1 MSRPVKVAF
10 ASCAPDRV
18 DAFVLKFSQIA
29 PEAELFVVSEFPPPA
44 GRWIPYRIGRSWDDN
59 VARIES
65 ALQGRP
71 IAYSAIVLEP
81 KSTYARLRWMS
92 WRFAPFRT
100 LFYNHN
106 LDHYMLRPRGLPAL
120 ARHVWWRLR
129 EHLVFQTHP
138 GGDLY
143 TWLWRL
149 RHPSQMRRPLAFAAA
164 RIAGRLAARRKQIRV
179 APVQNEPILPAG
191 MSVVIPSRNGQPL
204 LERLLPHIGGVSEV
218 IVVDNG
224 SDDGTEAWLR
234 AKYPQVRVEVSRE
247 PLSFARAV
255 NRGIRAA
262 QFSHTLLLNNDMV
275 PEPGFFA
282 ALGNAFSAIPGLF
295 CATAQIF
302 FPEGRR
308 REETG
313 KAVMRPP
320 ARHRTTT
327 EFPVHCIEPIPG
339 EDLTWVIYGSGGCSL
354 YDTRKL
360 RLLGGLGEVFA
371 PAYVE
376 DLDICVRAWQRGWSS
391 VFVAGARTLHDHR
404 TTTSRYYS
412 EDELAR
418 VLERNY
424 LRFLARSVSS
434 PALFRRMWSD
444 ALVRLNLKAAL
455 EHDRAAEDVLVEAW
469 HVGRWLEPSYDTPQ
483 HEELI
488 FALGA
493 GDVAVFPGRA
503 ARTGRVV
510 AVASCYSPFPLS
522 HGGAVRMYNLMRRAA
537 ADFTQ
542 VLLLFVDELRTPPP
556 ELLDICAEI
565 VQVRRVGTHAHVDR
579 GRPDAVDD
587 FDSPAFRAALQETV
601 RKWNPEIV
609 QLEFT
614 QMAQYAADCGRA
626 RTVLVEHDV
635 TVDLYRQLL
644 SRDERDYDLRQQLE
658 RWVRFE
664 KAAWRDVDCVVTMS
678 EKDRRSIEGARLV
691 ETLANGVDLER
702 FQPSEEAPEPGRIL
716 FIGSFNHL
724 PNLLAL
730 DFFLREIWVRL
741 AEARPTL
748 HVIAGSRHQFYFER
762 WRDRLSFRLDQPGL
776 EIEDFV
782 SDVRPAYRRAS
793 VVMAPL
799 LASAGTNIKIM
810 EAMAMGKAIVS
821 TPGGV
826 NGLDELRPGHDV
838 LVESDPGA
846 FAAAITAVLT
856 DQNRRDTLG
865 RNARA
870 TAERVYNWDAI
881 AEKQRELYRK
891 LLAIKS

>member
-1 MSRPVKVAF
+1 MSQPVKVAF
-10 ASCAPDRV
+10 ASCEPGLIAPLV
-18 DAFVLKFSQIA
+18 HKFAEIA
-29 PEAELFVVSEFPPPA
+29 PETELFVVSEFPPPV
-44 GRWIPYRIGRSWDDN
+44 GRWIPYRIDRSWGDN

-65 ALQGRP
+65 ALRGRTVRFGAVILQP
-71 IAYSAIVLEP
+71 DSPYR
-81 KSTYARLRWMS
+81 RLRLLGFY
-92 WRFAPFRT
+92 FAGLRT
-100 LFYNHN
+100 LFYNRN
-106 LDHYMLRPRGLPAL
+106 LDHFMLRPHGLRTM
-120 ARHVWWRLR
+120 ARHLKWSLK
-129 EHLVFQTHP
+129 EELTYQTNP

-149 RHPSQMRRPLAFAAA
+149 RHPSQLRRPLAFAAA
-164 RIAGRLAARRKQIRV
+164 RIAGTRAARRKRV
-179 APVQNEPILPAG
+179 EVVSVQNDPELPPG
-191 MSVVIPSRNGQPL
+191 ISVVIPSRNGRPL
-204 LERLLPHIGGVSEV
+204 LERLLPHIDGASEV

-234 AKYPQVRVEVSRE
+234 AHYPSVRVEVSAQ

-262 QFSHTLLLNNDMV
+262 AHSHTLLLNNDMV
-275 PEPGFFA
+275 PEPGFCA
-282 ALGNAFSAIPGLF
+282 ALADAFSRIPGLF

-320 ARHRTTT
+320 AAHRTTT

-339 EDLTWVIYGSGGCSL
+339 EDLTWVLYGSGGCSL

-360 RLLGGLGEVFA
+360 RLLGGIGEVYE

-376 DLDICVRAWQRGWSS
+376 DLDIGVRAWQRGWPT
-391 VFVAGARTLHDHR
+391 VFVAGARTVHDHR

-412 EDELAR
+412 EEELAR

-424 LRFLARSVSS
+424 LRFLARTISS
-434 PALFRRMWSD
+434 PGVFRKLWSD

-455 EHDRAAEDVLVEAW
+455 ENDQAAADVLAEAR
-469 HVGRWLEPSYDTPQ
+469 HVRAWLEPSHDTPQ

-488 FALGA
+488 FALGSGA
-493 GDVAVFPGRA
+493 AAVFPGRA
-503 ARTGRVV
+503 RRSGRVI

-537 ADFTQ
+537 RDFTQ
-542 VLLLFVDELRTPPP
+542 VLLMFVDQLHTPPP
-556 ELLDICAEI
+556 ELLDICAEV
-565 VQVRRVGTHAHVDR
+565 VQVRRIGSHARQDR
-579 GRPDAVDD
+579 GLPDAVDD
-587 FDSPAFRAALQETV
+587 FDSPTFRAALHETI

-614 QMAQYAADCGRA
+614 QMAQYARDCGRA

-635 TVDLYRQLL
+635 TIDLYRQLL
-644 SRDERDYDLRQQLE
+644 SRNEADYDPRQQLD

-664 KAAWRDVDCVVTMS
+664 TAAWREVDCVVTMS
-678 EKDRRSIEGARLV
+678 DKDRRSVEGARRV
-691 ETLANGVDLER
+691 ETIANGVDLER
-702 FQPSEEAPEPGRIL
+702 FQPSGEAPDPRRML

-730 DFFLREIWVRL
+730 DFFLREVWPRL
-741 AEARPTL
+741 ADLRATL
-748 HVIAGSRHQFYFER
+748 HVIAGANHRFYYER
-762 WRDRLSFRLDQPGL
+762 WRDRLSFALDEPGL
-776 EIEDFV
+776 ELEDFV
-782 SDVRPAYRRAS
+782 ADVRPAYRRAS
-793 VVMAPL
+793 AVIAPL

-826 NGLDELRPGHDV
+826 NGLDELRAGYDV
-838 LVESDPGA
+838 LVESDPAA
-846 FAAAITAVLT
+846 FADALRSVLT
-856 DQNRRDTLG
+856 DPARRDTLG
-865 RNARA
+865 RNART
-870 TAERVYNWDAI
+870 TAEQVYNWDAI
-881 AEKQRELYRK
+881 AAKQRELYFG
-891 LLAIKS
+891 LLSS